1 MKNKGI
7 LVIIVI
13 AAVAFLVYNAAYTVD
28 ETQQVII
35 TQFGRIVGTP
45 KTDPGLRF
53 KVPFIQRANYFAK
66 NLLDWDG
73 DPGQIPTLDK
83 TFIWVDTFAR
93 WKITDPVKFFQTVNN
108 QFNAVG
114 KLNDII
120 DPSVRNAITSNSL
133 IEAVRKSS
141 RSLDTSDVDIED
153 RIRTSYAVTVGR
165 EKITQGILKQAQPK
179 LAQFGIELVDVKI
192 KRINYVEQVRKS
204 VYNRMIAERKQIA
217 ERFRSEGKGEAQKIL
232 GERERELKLITS
244 EAYRRAQVIKGKA
257 DAEVTSILA
266 EAYGADPEF
275 YSFNK
280 TLGIYSEALDDTSSL
295 VLSTDSEGFCNIRL
309 FDVHVKQVGQ
319 QPDTGLLRRGDA
331 VLSPLFRR
339 RRARSTALPRCSCR
353 SRHTRPA
360 TACSSRRSGST

>member
-7 LVIIVI
+7 IIIIIV

-28 ETQQVII
+28 ETQQVIV
-35 TQFGRIVGTP
+35 TQFGRIIGTP
-45 KTDPGLRF
+45 KKDPGLKF

-120 DPSVRNAITSNSL
+120 DPAVRNFITSYSL
-133 IEAVRKSS
+133 IEAVRKSD
-141 RSLDTSDVDIED
+141 RKLDEDSLDMED
-153 RIRTSYAVTVGR
+153 AFRSYFSVTVGR
-165 EKITQGILKQAQPK
+165 EKITQGILVQAQPK

-204 VYNRMIAERKQIA
+204 VYGRMIAERKQIA
-217 ERFRSEGKGEAQKIL
+217 EKYRSEGKGEAQKIL
-232 GERERELKLITS
+232 GERERDLQEITS
-244 EAYRRAQVIKGKA
+244 EAYRKAQVIKGKA
-257 DAEVTSILA
+257 DAEATIIYA
-266 EAYGADPEF
+266 KAYGIDPEF
-275 YSFNK
+275 YSFVQ
-280 TLGIYSEALDDTSSL
+280 TLEIYEQSL
-295 VLSTDSEGFCNIRL
+295 GEKNTLILSTESEFL
-309 FDVHVKQVGQ
+309 KYLKEYPQ
-319 QPDTGLLRRGDA
+319 
-331 VLSPLFRR
+331 
-339 RRARSTALPRCSCR
+339 
-353 SRHTRPA
+353 
-360 TACSSRRSGST
+360 

>member
-7 LVIIVI
+7 LIVI
-13 AAVAFLVYNAAYTVD
+13 VMAAAAFLVYNAAYTVD

-73 DPGQIPTLDK
+73 DPGQVPTLDK

-108 QFNAVG
+108 QFSAVG

-120 DPSVRNAITSNSL
+120 DPAVRNFITSYSL
-133 IEAVRKSS
+133 IETVRKSS
-141 RSLDTSDVDIED
+141 RSLDTSDVETED
-153 RIRTSYAVTVGR
+153 RIRTSYAVNVGR

-204 VYNRMIAERKQIA
+204 VYGRMIAER
-217 ERFRSEGKGEAQKIL
+217 
-232 GERERELKLITS
+232 
-244 EAYRRAQVIKGKA
+244 
-257 DAEVTSILA
+257 
-266 EAYGADPEF
+266 
-275 YSFNK
+275 
-280 TLGIYSEALDDTSSL
+280 
-295 VLSTDSEGFCNIRL
+295 
-309 FDVHVKQVGQ
+309 
-319 QPDTGLLRRGDA
+319 
-331 VLSPLFRR
+331 
-339 RRARSTALPRCSCR
+339 
-353 SRHTRPA
+353 
-360 TACSSRRSGST
+360 

>member
-1 MKNKGI
+1 MKNTGI
-7 LVIIVI
+7 LVIIIV
-13 AAVAFLVYNAAYTVD
+13 AVVAILGYNAAYTVD
-28 ETQQVII
+28 ETEQVII
-35 TQFGRIVGTP
+35 TQFGRIVGTS

-108 QFNAVG
+108 QFSAVG

-120 DPSVRNAITSNSL
+120 DPAVRNFITSHSL

-141 RSLDTSDVDIED
+141 RLLDTSDVEIEE

-204 VYNRMIAERKQIA
+204 VYDRMIAERKQIA
-217 ERFRSEGKGEAQKIL
+217 EKYRSEGKGEAQKIL
-232 GERERELKLITS
+232 GDRERDLQEITS
-244 EAYRRAQVIKGKA
+244 QAYRKAQEIKGKA
-257 DAEVTSILA
+257 DAEATIIYA
-266 EAYGADPEF
+266 QAYGIDPQF
-275 YSFNK
+275 YSFVQ
-280 TLGIYSEALDDTSSL
+280 TLEIYDQSL
-295 VLSTDSEGFCNIRL
+295 GEKNTLILSTDSEFL
-309 FDVHVKQVGQ
+309 KYLKEY
-319 QPDTGLLRRGDA
+319 PE
-331 VLSPLFRR
+331 
-339 RRARSTALPRCSCR
+339 
-353 SRHTRPA
+353 
-360 TACSSRRSGST
+360 